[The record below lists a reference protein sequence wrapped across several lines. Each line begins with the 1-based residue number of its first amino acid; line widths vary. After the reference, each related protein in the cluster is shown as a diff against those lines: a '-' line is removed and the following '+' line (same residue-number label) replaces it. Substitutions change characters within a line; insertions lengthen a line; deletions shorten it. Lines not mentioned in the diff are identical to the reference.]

1 MSHSVGLCLP
11 ATLGGMVDL
20 LPHPTYLPGMARR
33 PFLLTWLAGALA
45 VPLVAEAQQTGIC
58 HVGGVLQRGLYS
70 QAIDGLR
77 ECLPGAGTRER

>member
-1 MSHSVGLCLP
+1 
-11 ATLGGMVDL
+11 MVDL